1 MDRFETVQQKVGL
14 CNNAKVEAH
23 IGGLEAP
30 RKILR
35 QIKRLL
41 LLDTQPTSAKEN
53 DETQDTRNKTQVN
66 VVCGQHL
73 FVIVFVV
80 CCLNF
85 DKD

>member
-1 MDRFETVQQKVGL
+1 MDRFEAGQQKVRQ

-41 LLDTQPTSAKEN
+41 LLATQPTSAKEN